1 TPSLPARPGRPP
13 RPRAPPPCAPRPP
26 PPSLPPRPFLPPPRL
41 LPRRRL
47 LPCRHSLPR
56 RDNAGVLIGQDH
68 GDVTVFLPLDDVR
81 GRAIRGRHSNHY
93 ANPVRAD
100 DKLVTHMSPHGYPL
114 VDVWPVPNVTARASG
129 LAQELGHGAAP

>member
-1 TPSLPARPGRPP
+1 G
-13 RPRAPPPCAPRPP
+13 RPP
-26 PPSLPPRPFLPPPRL
+26 PPPPPPPATGPPPPACPPRRHWLPGRHW
-41 LPRRRL
+41 LPRRN
-47 LPCRHSLPR
+47 
-56 RDNAGVLIGQDH
+56 DAGVLIGQHH

-114 VDVWPVPNVTARASG
+114 MDVWPVPNVTVRASG
-129 LAQELGHGAAP
+129 LAQELGHGAARRGVA